1 MRNTVIGLLASVA
14 IAGPLGANAAS
25 LGYSIS
31 LVDLGEPSVFGFVFG
46 TPIAP
51 IPGQAAFTFS
61 GSFELTDAATDG
73 VSITPSGL
81 PEFWQLVIGLPEVVV
96 DDVGG
101 AATLFG
107 PGPHLF
113 SSSGVFDC
121 ASIGG
126 CDWLKVA
133 VQFRGSGGG
142 DIVKSEGIFTL
153 EPLKAVPEPGVLS
166 LLGLALAGLGLSR
179 RKRPG

>member
-1 MRNTVIGLLASVA
+1 MRKAMLGLLATTA
-14 IAGPLGANAAS
+14 MAGPLGADAAS
-25 LGYSIS
+25 LNYTVTVTDFS
-31 LVDLGEPSVFGFVFG
+31 EPSIFGFLFG

-51 IPGQAAFTFS
+51 IPGLAAFTFS
-61 GSFELTDAATDG
+61 GSFDLTDALTDG
-73 VSITPSGL
+73 VSVTPSGL
-81 PEFWQLVIGLPEVVV
+81 PEFWQLVVGFPNVVV

-121 ASIGG
+121 ATIGG
-126 CDWLKVA
+126 CDWLQVS

-142 DIVKSEGIFTL
+142 DLIKSEGTFTL
-153 EPLKAVPEPGVLS
+153 EPLTSVPEPGVLA

-179 RKRPG
+179 RKQPD